1 MSDITRITGMAS
13 GLDVDALVKSMTSAD
28 TTRVDKAKQD
38 KQVLQ
43 WKQDMYRDIIG
54 DLNTFK
60 STYFDVLKQDANMLS
75 TNNYSSFDID
85 YSDTSHSAVSV
96 TASGSNVIEGTYN
109 VVVTNIASGAN
120 TVSTDS
126 LGSGISYSSSLSAL
140 TITDDKLHISYTNND
155 TPNSF
160 DVDVTST
167 MTLSDLKNA
176 IDTASSGKV
185 NLSFSELTGKLTLK
199 TTDMGT
205 AVKDLTLSS
214 INGKNTVD
222 LLHLSGTTSTTTNGA
237 NANLTINGQPVIG
250 KSTNSFTI
258 DGVNYK
264 LSGETDA
271 AGINFTV
278 TENVDKTY
286 DKIKAFIDKYNEIID
301 KINTKVTEKKQYS
314 YAPLT
319 DDQKEEMKDTEI
331 TAWETKA
338 KQGLLK
344 GDSNLQ
350 NMLYSLRSSFY
361 APVLE
366 SGGTGIGITLSQIGL
381 STSSDTSQGG
391 KIIIDETKLKDAIK
405 SNGDQVTK
413 LFMKTSE
420 DFPSYDPDL
429 SNTDRSTRNSE
440 EGIFQRINDIL
451 QDNVRTIRNDSGKKG
466 ALLEKAGVKGDYT
479 EYNNLLTSQLN
490 DKDKVITALTKKL
503 SDDEDKYYNQFSK
516 LETAMQKLNEQ
527 SSWLT
532 QQLGTS
538 S

>member
-1 MSDITRITGMAS
+1 MSDITRITGLAT

-38 KQVLQ
+38 KQILQ

-60 STYFDVLKQDANMLS
+60 STYFDVLKTDTNMLS

-96 TASGSNVIEGTYN
+96 TASGSNVIEGNYN

-126 LGSGISYSSSLSAL
+126 LGSGISYSSPLSAL
-140 TITDDKLHISYTNND
+140 TITDDKIHISYTNND

-176 IDTASSGKV
+176 VNTASSGKV

-214 INGKNTVD
+214 VNGKTTLD
-222 LLHLSGTTSTTTNGA
+222 LLHLSDTTSTTNTGT
-237 NANLTINGQPVIG
+237 NANLTINGQPVV
-250 KSTNSFTI
+250 KDTNSFTI
-258 DGVNYK
+258 DGVNYT

-314 YAPLT
+314 YTPLT
-319 DDQKEEMKDTEI
+319 DDQKEEMSDTEI
-331 TAWETKA
+331 SAWEDKA

-350 NMLYSLRSSFY
+350 NMLYNLRSSFY
-361 APVLE
+361 QPVE
-366 SGGTGIGITLSQIGL
+366 GAGISLSEIGL
-381 STSSDTSQGG
+381 STSSDISQGG
-391 KIIIDETKLKDAIK
+391 KIIIDETKLRDAIK
-405 SNGDQVTK
+405 SKGDQVTK
-413 LFMKTSE
+413 LFTATSK
-420 DFPSYDPDL
+420 SYSTYDPDL
-429 SNTDRSTRNSE
+429 SNDQRETRNTE

-451 QDNVRTIRNDSGKKG
+451 QDNIRTIRDDNGKKG
-466 ALLEKAGVKGDYT
+466 SLLEKAGVTGDYT
-479 EYNNLLTSQLN
+479 EYNNLLTNQLN
-490 DKDKVITALTKKL
+490 DQDDLITTLTKKL
-503 SDDEDKYYNQFSK
+503 SDDQDKYYNQFSK

>member
-1 MSDITRITGMAS
+1 LSDITRITGMAS
-13 GLDVDALVKSMTSAD
+13 GLDVDALVKSMTKAD
-28 TTRVDKAKQD
+28 TTKVDKAKQD
-38 KQVLQ
+38 KQIVQ
-43 WKQDMYRDIIG
+43 WKQDMYRDIIC

-60 STYFDVLKQDANMLS
+60 STYFDVLKQDTDMLS
-75 TNNYSSFDID
+75 TINYSSFDIN

-109 VVVTNIASGAN
+109 VVVNNIASGAN
-120 TVSTDS
+120 TVSANS
-126 LGSGISYSSSLSAL
+126 LGSGISYSSPLSAL
-140 TITDDKLHISYTNND
+140 TITDDKLHVSYTNND

-160 DVDVTST
+160 DVDVTSA
-167 MTLSDLKNA
+167 MTLSDLKDA
-176 IDTASSGKV
+176 VDTASSGKL

-205 AVKDLTLSS
+205 VVKDLTLSS
-214 INGKNTVD
+214 VNGKNTLD
-222 LLHLSGTTSTTTNGA
+222 LLHLSNTTSTTTNGA
-237 NANLTINGQPVIG
+237 NANLTINGQPVTD

-264 LSGETDA
+264 LSGETDTS
-271 AGINFTV
+271 GINFTV
-278 TENVDKTY
+278 AENVDKTY
-286 DKIKAFIDKYNEIID
+286 DKIKAFVDKYNEIID
-301 KINTKVTEKKQYS
+301 KISAKITEKKQYN

-319 DDQKEEMKDTEI
+319 DDQKADMKDTEI
-331 TAWETKA
+331 TAWEDKA

-350 NMLYSLRSSFY
+350 NMLYNLRSSFY
-361 APVLE
+361 DGV
-366 SGGTGIGITLSQIGL
+366 TGAGISLSQIGL
-381 STSSDTSQGG
+381 STSSDVSQGG

-405 SNGDQVTK
+405 SNGDQVAK

-420 DFPSYDPDL
+420 TSYDPDL
-429 SNTDRSTRNSE
+429 SNADRSTRNTQ

-451 QDNVRTIRNDSGKKG
+451 QDNVRTIRDNNGKKG
-466 ALLEKAGVKGDYT
+466 ALLEKAGVQGDYT
-479 EYNNLLTSQLN
+479 EYNNLLSNQLN
-490 DKDKVITALTKKL
+490 DEDKVISTLTQKL
-503 SDDEDKYYNQFSK
+503 SDDQDKYYNQFSK
-516 LETAMQKLNEQ
+516 LEVAMQKLNQQ